1 VQVLA
6 SVRIWYGALQLDFG
20 WSPPSLPKN
29 CRSTELVY
37 MGSISMPRPSVCLAL
52 ALAVLSACG
61 GRTTTSQPSPASQT
75 FPLTS
80 NTFPA
85 SRSPSGTESQGSELP
100 PAPYIDP
107 VLLAAD
113 TAAELQVA
121 ADSAADEA
129 VLEELAEARPAS
141 DGLDESF
148 AGTRAEGI
156 PGGTAAL
163 ASAVTWDIDVET
175 FNSHDRVQYYLDF
188 FQGRGRERMAIWLKR
203 MPRYESMIRDRL
215 QGDSLPGDLVYLA
228 LIESGFSN
236 TATSRAKA
244 VGMWQFMK
252 ATGKGYGLRIDS
264 WVDER
269 RDPFLATNAAAKHLR
284 DLNRR
289 FNSFYLAAAAYNA
302 GSGKVSRGLGKLPDE
317 ESEAVNSDATFFRL
331 YDTKLLKRETK
342 DYVPKLIAAALIAKQ
357 PERYGFKVE
366 KVDRVAYDSIIV
378 PDMTGLD
385 VLARLADT
393 TVAAIRE
400 LNPQYLRLATPPG
413 TRSLVRLPV
422 GHGPRTVAAYAE
434 LPPRQRVTF
443 VEHFVA
449 RGETLSGIALK
460 YRVSQSML
468 IASNPK
474 AKSRRLQIGQRIV
487 VPTGGVPSAKVARRM
502 AEPVVAAGTSVRTF
516 HRVRTGETISEIAD
530 EYGVTQRELIAWNG
544 LDGRGRIRAGQ
555 RIRVAAG
562 GSRPATVRQES
573 APASAKTHIVRSG
586 ETLKGLARRY
596 GVSIQALREANGLTE
611 QDTLR
616 TGIALKIP
624 G

>member
-1 VQVLA
+1 MGL
-6 SVRIWYGALQLDFG
+6 
-20 WSPPSLPKN
+20 SLPTRN
-29 CRSTELVY
+29 SAEGTRSYSETLERTMARARICLLVNLILL
-37 MGSISMPRPSVCLAL
+37 G
-52 ALAVLSACG
+52 ACG
-61 GRTTTSQPSPASQT
+61 GRGPAVSTSARPAS
-75 FPLTS
+75 PLTLNS
-80 NTFPA
+80 
-85 SRSPSGTESQGSELP
+85 SSSPLALADSTEQEQGEET
-100 PAPYIDP
+100 IDP

-129 VLEELAEARPAS
+129 VLEELAEAHPKENEEA
-141 DGLDESF
+141 
-148 AGTRAEGI
+148 AEDL
-156 PGGTAAL
+156 PGGAEAL
-163 ASAVTWDIDVET
+163 ANAVTWDIDVET
-175 FNSHDRVQYYLDF
+175 FNNHARVQYYLDF
-188 FQGRGRERMAIWLKR
+188 FQGRGRQRMAIWLGR
-203 MPRYESMIRDRL
+203 MPRYEAIIRDRL
-215 QGDSLPGDLVYLA
+215 QHQGLPGDLVYLA

-269 RDPFLATNAAAKHLR
+269 RDPMRATDAAVKHLA

-289 FNSFYLAAAAYNA
+289 FNSLYLAAAAYNA
-302 GSGKVSRGLGKLPDE
+302 GSGKVSRGLGRLPDDE
-317 ESEAVNSDATFFRL
+317 TEGINSDATFFRL

-357 PERYGFKVE
+357 PDRYGFRVE
-366 KVDRVAYDSIIV
+366 KHELFAYDSIIV

-413 TRSLVRLPV
+413 ARSVVRLPR
-422 GHGPRTVAAYAE
+422 GHGPMTVAAYAE

-449 RGETLSGIALK
+449 RGETLSGIAVR
-460 YRVSQSML
+460 YRVSQSL
-468 IASNPK
+468 LLAANPK
-474 AKSRRLQIGQRIV
+474 VKTRSLRIGQRVV
-487 VPTGGVPSAKVARRM
+487 VPTGGTLSTKVARRM
-502 AEPVVAAGTSVRTF
+502 AEPLVAAGTTRRTF
-516 HRVRTGETISEIAD
+516 HRVKRGETISEIAD
-530 EYGVTQRELIAWNG
+530 EYGISQRELLDWNG
-544 LDGRGRIRAGQ
+544 LDQRGRIRAGQ
-555 RIRVAAG
+555 RIRV
-562 GSRPATVRQES
+562 S
-573 APASAKTHIVRSG
+573 APEVRTVPQFQPQPTPGVKRHVVRRG

-596 GVSIQALREANGLTE
+596 GVSIQALREANGISE
-611 QDTLR
+611 QEPLR
-616 TGIALKIP
+616 AGVSLKIP